1 MIPNIVKG
9 KLAKLASEVC
19 LYEQSFVKD
28 PDTTV
33 GKLIESVAKTAGAN
47 LKVTKF
53 IKFSLGEG
61 IEKPVDN
68 FAEEVAK
75 MTSGQA

>member
-28 PDTTV
+28 PDITINA
-33 GKLIESVAKTAGAN
+33 LIEKTSKEVGASI
-47 LKVTKF
+47 KVSTFTKF
-53 IKFSLGEG
+53 NLGEG
-61 IEKPVDN
+61 IQKQEDN
-68 FAEEVAK
+68 FAAEVAK
-75 MTSGQA
+75 MTGQN

>member
-28 PDTTV
+28 PDISV
-33 GKLIESVAKTAGAN
+33 AKLIENTSKAVGAAI
-47 LKVTKF
+47 KVTKF
-53 IKFSLGEG
+53 IKFNLGEG
-61 IEKPVDN
+61 IQKKEDN

-75 MTSGQA
+75 MTGQN